1 MAGTLSAGV
10 NSLILKLDTP
20 YDTIRTDDVR
30 DDLIKVKVWCS
41 ATPNF
46 TRVDTKNALGVAN
59 VNTNQVFD
67 GLSLSIVIPKLA
79 DGTAIV
85 AGTPYYVRYAFISD
99 IEEEVFTV
107 SQQLTATPVPNL
119 ATKSSVAYLY
129 QWSTAQPGNPSGEST
144 YTWLTAASSN
154 YTGGNNWLTS
164 IATNPGTSGIKL
176 WTASKAVTAAG
187 DALTTTVSW
196 TTGSTIAAISQNG
209 TFGTPGL
216 PGVSSARAILY
227 KPAINTVGAG
237 SPIGQSTYYW
247 ATSSFAYAN
256 TATDGWSL
264 APPSS
269 STGLEGQTLW
279 AALVV
284 LTDSLG
290 SEYTNIDWTSAAI
303 VAQSYYGTQGTP
315 GLPGTPGTPSTVPG
329 AQGVSARIAYVVTAA
344 PYATPA
350 GTPLNKVETG
360 DTLPATGTW
369 FTGKTWVSNAPTTPL
384 AEGEYLYQVNGLYNP
399 LTNSTNWIGIP
410 YLSNLKVGNLSAL
423 AINTGDLN
431 VTGTI
436 KVFGNTTNGIL
447 IDGSG
452 ISIYNDSKLRVRLGS
467 I

>member
-10 NSLILKLDTP
+10 NSLILKLNQP
-20 YDTIRTDDVR
+20 YDTIRTTDIR

-46 TRVDTKNALGVAN
+46 IPVDTLNSLGVAN
-59 VNTNQVFD
+59 ANPNQVFD

-79 DGTAIV
+79 DDTAIV

-99 IEEEVFTV
+99 IEPAVYTI
-107 SQQLTATPVPNL
+107 SQVLTATPVPNL
-119 ATKSSVAYLY
+119 STKSSVAYLY
-129 QWSTAQPGNPSGEST
+129 QWSTAQPGPPSVEST

-196 TTGSTIAAISQNG
+196 TTGYTIAAISQNG

-227 KPAINTVGAG
+227 KTAIGPPTGPVG
-237 SPIGQSTYYW
+237 SSTYYW
-247 ATSSFAYAN
+247 ATSSFTYAN
-256 TATDGWSL
+256 TAVDGWSTL
-264 APPSS
+264 PPSS

-284 LTDSLG
+284 LTDSLA
-290 SEYTNIDWTSAAI
+290 SEDTVIDWTTAAI
-303 VAQSYYGTQGTP
+303 VAQSYYGTPGTP
-315 GLPGTPGTPSTVPG
+315 GLPGTPSTVPG
-329 AQGVSARIAYVVTAA
+329 AQGVSARIAYVVTSY
-344 PYATPA
+344 PYSTPA
-350 GTPLNKVETG
+350 GTPLNKEETG
-360 DTLPATGTW
+360 DVVPAVGTW
-369 FTGKTWVSNAPTTPL
+369 FTGKTWLTNVPTTAL
-384 AEGEYLYQVNGLYNP
+384 AEGESLYQVNGLYNP
-399 LTNSTNWIGIP
+399 ATNKTNWIGIP

-423 AINTGDLN
+423 AVNTGDLN

-436 KVFGNTTNGIL
+436 KVFGNLTNGIL

-452 ISIYNDSKLRVRLGS
+452 ISIYNNSALRVRLGS